1 MFEVELDPPLVLIFL
16 GRFEDSFAEL
26 LLDGL
31 GMLLGVASEPGSS
44 FDTSTECSFATVY
57 EDEAERLLGVEAVS
71 TASRVSRT
79 VDPGSR
85 NIRMFLKPGS

>member
-1 MFEVELDPPLVLIFL
+1 
-16 GRFEDSFAEL
+16 
-26 LLDGL
+26 
-31 GMLLGVASEPGSS
+31 VA
-44 FDTSTECSFATVY
+44 FY
-57 EDEAERLLGVEAVS
+57 EDEAERLLSVEAVP